1 MNGDNLVPIRDEAND
16 RATASRPGAAN
27 GATGNPPWKQWFDA
41 WDANATQ
48 TFEQVL
54 RNPSMLEMG
63 GACLTGMMRMWSA
76 TQRARDAWWSAWG
89 LPTRREQERLLHEL
103 QRLQSRVIDLQEEL
117 QTRDDEARHER

>member
-16 RATASRPGAAN
+16 RASAPRPGAAN
-27 GATGNPPWKQWFDA
+27 GGAGVPPWKQWFEA
-41 WDANATQ
+41 WDASATQ

-54 RNPSMLEMG
+54 RNPGLLEMG
-63 GACLTGMMRMWSA
+63 GACLTAMMRMWSA
-76 TQRARDAWWSAWG
+76 TQRTRDAWWSAWG

-117 QTRDDEARHER
+117 QTRDDEAARDR